1 MTNNKKFELFYDD
14 MISIGLEPTQV
25 KKNINQYMS
34 KLEAHFNSAMIE
46 QKAKT
51 ERLKKSYKT
60 KIGQAT
66 KRADE
71 RSELEDILI
80 DAIEKTKI
88 QVLKRRLVAERLLN
102 KKDRKL
108 SVQIN
113 EMSQG
118 VLTGESST
126 LLES

>member
-60 KIGQAT
+60 KIG
-66 KRADE
+66 
-71 RSELEDILI
+71 
-80 DAIEKTKI
+80 
-88 QVLKRRLVAERLLN
+88 
-102 KKDRKL
+102 
-108 SVQIN
+108 
-113 EMSQG
+113 
-118 VLTGESST
+118 
-126 LLES
+126 

>member
-1 MTNNKKFELFYDD
+1 
-14 MISIGLEPTQV
+14 
-25 KKNINQYMS
+25 MS
-34 KLEAHFNSAMIE
+34 KLEAHFNSAIIE

-51 ERLKKSYKT
+51 ERLKKSYKI
-60 KIGQAT
+60 KIGQAA

-108 SVQIN
+108 SA
-113 EMSQG
+113 
-118 VLTGESST
+118 
-126 LLES
+126 